1 MIAANVL
8 MTRALAPI
16 DMLVGSWRQFIGM
29 RAAFARLETLLLD
42 FPTRDHDLQARGAA
56 VAQ

>member
-16 DMLVGSWRQFIGM
+16 DMMVSSWRSFIGM
-29 RAAFARLETLLLD
+29 RSAFARLEKMLIAV
-42 FPTRDHDLQARGAA
+42 PGARPGI
-56 VAQ
+56 QELWRLSG